1 MHFKLCKCREKLLS
15 FWLGAICVWK
25 AEVSAHQSGQKDHL
39 LCSCCKAELVSLT
52 CPAVC
57 SESCGAGMVYT
68 ETCLEGRACIMMTWQ
83 TPSHKPSN
91 RVLSEPYFLSLTQNN
106 VTALRAMH
114 TRLLSFHLCHA
125 AGSQSQPICNWRRWR
140 GKADI
145 AVTLCFPDG

>member
-15 FWLGAICVWK
+15 LWLGSICIRK
-25 AEVSAHQSGQKDHL
+25 AEVNAHQNGQRDHL

-57 SESCGAGMVYT
+57 SGAGGAGMLYT
-68 ETCLEGRACIMMTWQ
+68 ETWLEGRACIMMTWQ
-83 TPSHKPSN
+83 TPSHKPNN
-91 RVLSEPYFLSLTQNN
+91 RVLNESYFLNLTQNS
-106 VTALRAMH
+106 VIALPTMH

-125 AGSQSQPICNWRRWR
+125 ARSWSQPICSQRRWR